1 MRTVLVMIEWVF
13 GGFATRPTALLRLPD
28 IPITGCISARRPIR
42 PWRTGGAP
50 CNTLGHR
57 LRWPPAVRKSPT
69 NHVTAKANLP
79 ATRLCHVAHREITT
93 SLDGRIAPHRSAAAA
108 AAAAVVPPVYT
119 ERLDDAVISV
129 RRRGPRCLVSLIP
142 ATSTDSVPLRGQP
155 SVSFYGL

>member
-1 MRTVLVMIEWVF
+1 MSTVLVMIEWVF

-108 AAAAVVPPVYT
+108 AVVPPVYT

-129 RRRGPRCLVSLIP
+129 RRRGPRCLVSLIS
-142 ATSTDSVPLRGQP
+142 ATSIDSVPLRGQP